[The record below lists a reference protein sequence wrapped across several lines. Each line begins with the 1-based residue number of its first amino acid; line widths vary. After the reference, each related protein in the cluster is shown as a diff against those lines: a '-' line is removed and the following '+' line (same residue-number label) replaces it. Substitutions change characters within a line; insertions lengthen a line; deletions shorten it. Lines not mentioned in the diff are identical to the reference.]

1 MGYIR
6 AITKLSYGS
15 FRQANVEVKNMKDDN
30 NEKQQNK
37 MQM

>member
-15 FRQANVEVKNMKDDN
+15 FRQANVEVKNMEDN
-30 NEKQQNK
+30 NEEQQNK